1 MPASLP
7 SGAGTARRNKVLA
20 LVRAWLLLDFF
31 GDARRSGS
39 NATSTLTTTIFTQS
53 FLALVFASLLYPDTP
68 VVPFAAANLSLSSLL
83 VAIGTLGQE
92 QRPQRRRADA
102 LLVGTAPIRP
112 TTVALAR
119 SGHAAFYVALV
130 TIGMALP
137 PAILLAHLQHDPL
150 AAARYLVLACACSG
164 LACGALA
171 VLGAAATRLLGDMR
185 AALVMGTLKA
195 LLLGG
200 GLVLFALGLR
210 SLQGT
215 VASLPIGRTGAEL
228 LPSYQAAR
236 VLADP
241 AQAWRLAP
249 LLVAAIV
256 LLMLAAMLGDPG
268 AATARARQRR
278 SLLTA
283 LLRRLAGRGPRLAI
297 AEFVATSM
305 WRSPGFRGRVLPLLG
320 LPAGMALLSTQGEH
334 AGDGF
339 VFTCLLLQLP
349 AIYLP
354 FLIAFLPRADQPEA
368 SWVFTHA
375 PGLTLE
381 VVRDATWRALVTH
394 VLVPVFG
401 LAAAL
406 LAWWRPDHL
415 QTGAA
420 VLFAFA
426 LAVLTAGSLVRRIDN
441 VPFTR
446 AADAE
451 GGPELGDLFGSALVL
466 GGLGAAF
473 GALVAP
479 AWRLPIAAAF
489 LLLAIHRLRTQPDPG
504 GTRLPEAEA
513 EAVAGDPVRGVAGVT
528 EPPAPPPPLPPA
540 NPSPGAPTRAAS
552 LRGELRAI
560 LVLYLALSGL
570 PLVVGTMFAS

>member
-1 MPASLP
+1 M
-7 SGAGTARRNKVLA
+7 NKVLA

-53 FLALVFASLLYPDTP
+53 FLALVFASLLYPETP

-92 QRPQRRRADA
+92 QRPQRRRADT

-119 SGHAAFYVALV
+119 SGHAAFYVTLV

-150 AAARYLVLACACSG
+150 AAARYLLLAIACSG

-171 VLGAAATRLLGDMR
+171 VLGAAAARLLGDLR
-185 AALVMGTLKA
+185 AALAMGTVKA

-200 GLVLFALGLR
+200 GLVMFALGLR
-210 SLQGT
+210 NLQGT
-215 VASLPIGRTGAEL
+215 AASLPIGRAGAEL

-236 VLADP
+236 VLAYP
-241 AQAWRLAP
+241 AESWRLGP

-256 LLMLAAMLGDPG
+256 LLLLAALLSDPG
-268 AATARARQRR
+268 TAAARARRR
-278 SLLTA
+278 GGVLTA
-283 LLRRLAGRGPRLAI
+283 LLHRLAGRGPRLAI
-297 AEFVATSM
+297 AEFVASSM
-305 WRSPGFRGRVLPLLG
+305 WRSPGFRSRVLPLLG
-320 LPAGMALLSTQGEH
+320 LPAGMALLSTQGEP

-354 FLIAFLPRADQPEA
+354 FLVAFLPRADQPEA
-368 SWVFTHA
+368 SWVFAQA
-375 PGLTLE
+375 PGLTIE

-394 VLVPVFG
+394 VLVPVFT
-401 LAAAL
+401 LAAVL
-406 LAWWRPDHL
+406 LLWWRPDRL
-415 QTGAA
+415 ATGAA
-420 VLFAFA
+420 VVFAFA
-426 LAVLTAGSLVRRIDN
+426 LAALTAGGLVRRVDN

-446 AADAE
+446 AAEAE
-451 GGPELGDLFGSALVL
+451 GGPELGDLFGSALAL
-466 GGLGAAF
+466 GGLGAVF
-473 GALVAP
+473 GAFVAP
-479 AWRLPIAAAF
+479 AWRLPIAAGV
-489 LLLAIHRLRTQPDPG
+489 LLLAVLRLRAQPAP
-504 GTRLPEAEA
+504 
-513 EAVAGDPVRGVAGVT
+513 GVT
-528 EPPAPPPPLPPA
+528 TLPVVEQWSADAAATGATADHGAGPITAQVPAARPVPV
-540 NPSPGAPTRAAS
+540 PSAAAKTAS

-560 LVLYLALSGL
+560 LVLYLALSVL
-570 PLVVGTMFAS
+570 PLAVGTMFAP